1 MRRGRA
7 ARGDLVVV
15 HALVPSG
22 DAATDAP
29 RIGFV
34 VGRAVGDS
42 VTRHRVQ
49 RRLRHVMSGR
59 LGGLPAGCTLV
70 VRAAPAAAG
79 ASSAALA
86 ADLDRCLARA
96 TAARKARS

>member
-15 HALVPSG
+15 HALVGSG
-22 DAATDAP
+22 DATDAP

-34 VGRAVGDS
+34 VSRAVGDA

-49 RRLRHVMSGR
+49 RRLRHVMGAR
-59 LGGLPAGCTLV
+59 LSDLPGGCTLV
-70 VRAAPAAAG
+70 VRAAPAAAA

-86 ADLDRCLARA
+86 TDLDRCLSRA
-96 TAARKARS
+96 TAPTRARA